1 MQKIGIT
8 GGIGTGKSTVCKIFA
23 TLGIPTFDADKE
35 AKALYDSD
43 EELKADIMNRFGKAI
58 YKNGRFQKQELAK
71 IVFNN
76 QNDLQDLNA
85 LVHPK
90 IIAQG
95 ENWFFQ
101 QKTPYAI
108 KEAALLIE
116 SGGYKNLDKIIVV
129 KAPLNQRIARVKK
142 RDGLSQKEIEKRI
155 DRQWPE
161 TKKESFADYIIN
173 NGNSDFLIPQV
184 LEIHKKIKAL

>member
-23 TLGIPTFDADKE
+23 TLSIPTFDADKE

-43 EELKADIMNRFGKAI
+43 EELKADIMNRFGQAI
-58 YKNGRFQKQELAK
+58 YKKGRFQKQELAK

-108 KEAALLIE
+108 KEAALLLE

-161 TKKESFADYIIN
+161 TKKENFADYIIN